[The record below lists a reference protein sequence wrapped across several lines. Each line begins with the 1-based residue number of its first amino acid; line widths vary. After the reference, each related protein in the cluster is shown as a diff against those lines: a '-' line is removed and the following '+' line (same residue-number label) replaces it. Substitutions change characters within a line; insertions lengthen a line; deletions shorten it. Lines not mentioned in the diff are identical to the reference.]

1 MIVHLLLCPT
11 CGPFGIRGRAR
22 NRRAADAA
30 LIEFHARNAAQ
41 ARAEQAA
48 ARREAL
54 RAMFGGA

>member
-41 ARAEQAA
+41 ARAE
-48 ARREAL
+48 REAAVK
-54 RAMFGGA
+54 R